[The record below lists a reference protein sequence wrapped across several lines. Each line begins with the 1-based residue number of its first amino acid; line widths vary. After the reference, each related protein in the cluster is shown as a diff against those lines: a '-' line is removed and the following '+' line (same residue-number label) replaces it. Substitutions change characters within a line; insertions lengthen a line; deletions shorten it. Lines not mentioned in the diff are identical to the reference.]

1 MALEN
6 KLNIT
11 DSAELAKMEEK
22 ISKKKAVELF
32 ENGYLNRYKAGT
44 FQMLAAI
51 HEYLFDEIYDFA
63 GKMRTVNMAKG
74 NFRFAPV
81 MYL

>member
-11 DSAELAKMEEK
+11 DSTELARIEEK

-32 ENGYLNRYKAGT
+32 ENGYLDQYEAGT
-44 FQMLAAI
+44 FKIEDYLLAREMYMKGI
-51 HEYLFDEIYDFA
+51 DHSYYYEGYVIYKAEDL
-63 GKMRTVNMAKG
+63 V
-74 NFRFAPV
+74 
-81 MYL
+81 

>member
-11 DSAELAKMEEK
+11 DSTELARVEEK

-32 ENGYLNRYKAGT
+32 ENGYLDAYEAGS

-51 HEYLFDEIYDFA
+51 H
-63 GKMRTVNMAKG
+63 R
-74 NFRFAPV
+74 
-81 MYL
+81 

>member
-6 KLNIT
+6 KLHIT
-11 DSAELAKMEEK
+11 DSTELARMEEM

-32 ENGYLNRYKAGT
+32 ENGYLDVYEAGT

-51 HEYLFDEIYDFA
+51 HKYMSLQENCEPEILQKEILDLYQ
-63 GKMRTVNMAKG
+63 
-74 NFRFAPV
+74 
-81 MYL
+81 

>member
-11 DSAELAKMEEK
+11 DSTELARMEEK

-32 ENGYLNRYKAGT
+32 ENGYLDAYEVGS

-51 HEYLFDEIYDFA
+51 H
-63 GKMRTVNMAKG
+63 R
-74 NFRFAPV
+74 
-81 MYL
+81 

>member
-11 DSAELAKMEEK
+11 DSTELARMEEK

-32 ENGYLNRYKAGT
+32 ENGYLDNYKAGS
-44 FQMLAAI
+44 FEMLADI
-51 HEYLFDEIYDFA
+51 
-63 GKMRTVNMAKG
+63 G
-74 NFRFAPV
+74 
-81 MYL
+81 